1 MLDYKI
7 CEKFKIGE
15 IASIKTYG
23 SGHINDTFLVE
34 TKNKKYIIQS
44 INRKVFQN
52 PIKLMKN
59 IYLVTKW
66 MENECSNNC
75 YEGLKIIKTR
85 NNKIYY
91 KYLKKYYRCYQFI
104 DSDIVNENS
113 VHIAYQMGKGLG
125 KFNLSLSNFP
135 VHKIYP
141 VIPDFH
147 NSLKRYEKFKKI
159 VFNDKLDLKVKAY
172 KEIRF
177 ISKRKKY
184 FHILIDAINNKKINM
199 QIIHNDPKPNNMII
213 NKQND
218 VCMIDLDTLMLGTIL
233 YDYGDA
239 IRFIM
244 FENEEDDLNVKM
256 NIEKFIAFTKGY
268 IEEYINLTPYE
279 KELFVTSIII
289 MTLECAMRFLTD
301 YLEGN
306 VYFKVDD
313 PEHNLRRAKV
323 LIKEVEYLEK
333 NKDLLEKIV
342 DCL

>member
-7 CEKFKIGE
+7 CEKFKIGD

-34 TKNKKYIIQS
+34 TKTKKYIIQS
-44 INRKVFQN
+44 INRKVFQK

-66 MENECSNNC
+66 MENECPNNL

-85 NNKIYY
+85 NNKTYY
-91 KYLKKYYRCYQFI
+91 KHLKKYYRCYQFI
-104 DSDIVNENS
+104 DSELVNENS

-147 NSLKRYEKFKKI
+147 NSIKRYEKFKKI
-159 VFNDKLDLKVKAY
+159 VFNDKLHLKDKVY

-177 ISKRKKY
+177 IMKRKKY
-184 FHILIDAINNKKINM
+184 FHILIDAINNKEINM

-244 FENEEDDLNVKM
+244 FENEEDDLNIKIS
-256 NIEKFIAFTKGY
+256 IEKFIAFTKGY

-313 PEHNLRRAKV
+313 PKHNLRRAKV

-333 NKDLLEKIV
+333 NKNLLEKIV
-342 DCL
+342 SCL